1 MARTTAS
8 VKVSQPRPAC
18 EAASCARTVSTE
30 LSSSTPCSAQRSR
43 SPEGGTGVPVSSDT
57 SLKMFWSEGGK
68 GTPSPTEKQ
77 SPLACPGPW

>member
-8 VKVSQPRPAC
+8 VKVSHPRPAW
-18 EAASCARTVSTE
+18 EAASWARTVSTA

-43 SPEGGTGVPVSSDT
+43 LPVAGMGVPVSSAT
-57 SLKMFWSEGGK
+57 SLKMFCNEGGK

-77 SPLACPGPW
+77 SPLAWPGPW